1 MNKNSDE
8 KERLISGVEAQEEQS
23 LKMITTVVYAL
34 QAASFFIGLSFIAAV
49 IINYIK
55 QPQVEGTWLES
66 HFRWQIRTFWFSLLW
81 SIIGFVLVFVL
92 IGYLVLP
99 AVALWVIYRIARG
112 WINLSEGKG
121 MYQD

>member
-66 HFRWQIRTFWFSLLW
+66 HFSWQIRNFWFSLLW

>member
-55 QPQVEGTWLES
+55 QPQVEGLGWSLTSVGRYGPSGSVCCGQLLALS
-66 HFRWQIRTFWFSLLW
+66 WFL
-81 SIIGFVLVFVL
+81 F
-92 IGYLVLP
+92 
-99 AVALWVIYRIARG
+99 
-112 WINLSEGKG
+112 
-121 MYQD
+121 